1 MEARM
6 ESFVSLDRLPADL
19 HFPPEFDG
27 RIRFDADRRLL
38 SFDGFM
44 SKADYD
50 TLSQISA
57 DWPYRRA
64 LEELF
69 RSSTADPGPRRHGL
83 RRILESVTGMF

>member
-6 ESFVSLDRLPADL
+6 ESLVPLDRLPADL
-19 HFPPEFDG
+19 HFPPEFGG

-38 SFDGFM
+38 SFVGFM

-50 TLSQISA
+50 ALSRLSA

-69 RSSTADPGPRRHGL
+69 RSSTADPGPRRRGL
-83 RRILESVTGMF
+83 RRMLETVTGMF